1 MGLDYVN
8 PIMWALSCALSTA
21 AGVWTFLSWR
31 RRAYR
36 SVVRGVALVIL
47 PFGLLFTGTLT
58 LAMRILDAITL
69 WATRLAFSPSVWL
82 GAGMVVVSVG
92 MLLLARRAP
101 AGSAKRA
108 STPTVRGSS
117 GAGALPAASS
127 TADPVDA
134 DMAEIEA
141 ILRKRGIT

>member
-1 MGLDYVN
+1 MGD
-8 PIMWALSCALSTA
+8 A
-21 AGVWTFLSWR
+21 AGSEPL
-31 RRAYR
+31 
-36 SVVRGVALVIL
+36 
-47 PFGLLFTGTLT
+47 GL
-58 LAMRILDAITL
+58 
-69 WATRLAFSPSVWL
+69 L